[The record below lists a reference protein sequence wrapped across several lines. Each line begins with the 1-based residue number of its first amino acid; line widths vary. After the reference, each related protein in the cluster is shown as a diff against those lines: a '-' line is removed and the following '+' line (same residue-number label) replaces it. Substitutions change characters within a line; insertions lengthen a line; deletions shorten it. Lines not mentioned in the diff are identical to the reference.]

1 MGVGNLPL
9 APAPHHLHT
18 ALSLAS
24 RRPSLL
30 FLVVWPALL
39 RLALEL
45 ILWQLLAQETFP
57 GSLTCW
63 TTQQKLPSRASM
75 GRELKTPGPKHAQE
89 VTGWQDTSLPWKS

>member
-9 APAPHHLHT
+9 GSSPPPPPHCIVSGQQEAFT
-18 ALSLAS
+18 
-24 RRPSLL
+24 L

-63 TTQQKLPSRASM
+63 TTQQKLP
-75 GRELKTPGPKHAQE
+75 L
-89 VTGWQDTSLPWKS
+89 